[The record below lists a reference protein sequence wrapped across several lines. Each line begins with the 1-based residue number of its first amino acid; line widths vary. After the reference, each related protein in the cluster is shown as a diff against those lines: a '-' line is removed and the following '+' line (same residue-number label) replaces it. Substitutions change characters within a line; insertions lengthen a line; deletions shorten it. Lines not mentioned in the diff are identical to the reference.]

1 MLAEC
6 MSFGVV
12 PVVYGSYSAVYD
24 IIEDGK
30 DGLIIPKTSE
40 GFNAAVMAEKMAGV
54 MADRHRFEK
63 MAVAA
68 IEKSKGYSIDKIY
81 QQWMGLIAAFENT

>member
-1 MLAEC
+1 

-30 DGLIIPKTSE
+30 DGLIIPKTNE
-40 GFNAAVMAEKMAGV
+40 GFNAAMMAERMATV
-54 MADRHRFEK
+54 MTDKRRLEQ
-63 MAVAA
+63 MALAA
-68 IEKSKGYSIDKIY
+68 IEKSKDYSIDKIY
-81 QQWMGLIAAFENT
+81 QQWMGLFGNLNQSQ

>member
-24 IIEDGK
+24 IIEDGR
-30 DGLIIPKTSE
+30 DGLIIAKTNE
-40 GFNAAVMAEKMAGV
+40 GFNAAVMAERMATV
-54 MADRHRFEK
+54 LTDKRRLEK
-63 MAVAA
+63 MALAA
-68 IEKSKGYSIDKIY
+68 VEKSKGYSIDKIY
-81 QQWMGLIAAFENT
+81 QQWCEILIL

>member
-12 PVVYGSYSAVYD
+12 PVMYGSYSAVYD

-30 DGLIIPKTSE
+30 DGIIVPKGNE
-40 GFNAAVMAEKMAGV
+40 GFNADVMAERIKPLMANHDKLNY
-54 MADRHRFEK
+54 MALN
-63 MAVAA
+63 A
-68 IEKSKGYSIDKIY
+68 IEKSKNYSIDKIFE
-81 QQWMGLIAAFENT
+81 QWIGVIDNLTK

>member
-12 PVVYGSYSAVYD
+12 PVVYGSYSAVND

-30 DGLIIPKTSE
+30 DGIIVPKTDE
-40 GFNAAVMAEKMAGV
+40 GFN
-54 MADRHRFEK
+54 
-63 MAVAA
+63 AA
-68 IEKSKGYSIDKIY
+68 IEKSKNYSTDKIY
-81 QQWMGLIAAFENT
+81 EQWMRVMKF

>member
-1 MLAEC
+1 

-30 DGLIIPKTSE
+30 DGLIIPKTNE
-40 GFNAAVMAEKMAGV
+40 GFNAAVMAERMAAAMTDNRRLEQ
-54 MADRHRFEK
+54 MAL
-63 MAVAA
+63 AG
-68 IEKSKGYSIDKIY
+68 IGKSKNYSIDKIY
-81 QQWMGLIAAFENT
+81 QQWMEILHKVVKNG

>member
-1 MLAEC
+1 

-54 MADRHRFEK
+54 MTDKCRLEQ
-63 MAVAA
+63 MALAA
-68 IEKSKGYSIDKIY
+68 IEKSKDYSSDKIY
-81 QQWMGLIAAFENT
+81 QQWMGVIEEIEQGAI

>member
-24 IIEDGK
+24 IIEDDK
-30 DGLIIPKTSE
+30 DGVIVPKGNE
-40 GFNAAVMAEKMAGV
+40 GFNAVVMAERIKSLMANHEKLND
-54 MADRHRFEK
+54 MALN
-63 MAVAA
+63 A
-68 IEKSKGYSIDKIY
+68 IEKSKNYSIDKIY
-81 QQWMGLIAAFENT
+81 EQWMRVLQNINI